1 MNLFLPESG
10 LVIWMLVAFSILF
23 FVLAKFAWP
32 GIMKSITQRQ
42 EHIADSLRKADEAV
56 KTLESLQEKGNKI
69 IAEAQAEQ
77 IKMVQ
82 ETKDLNQKMIAE
94 AKVKAESEAAKI
106 IAAANEQIKRDKEDA
121 IKALRQE
128 VAALSIEMAEKVL
141 KKELTDK
148 KAQSA
153 YINSLLSSME
163 KNTPAS

>member
-106 IAAANEQIKRDKEDA
+106 IEAANEQIKRDKEDA

>member
-10 LVIWMLVAFSILF
+10 LVIWMLVAFGILF

-32 GIMKSITQRQ
+32 GIMQSITQRQ
-42 EHIADSLRKADEAV
+42 EHIAESLRKAEEAA

-69 IAEAQAEQ
+69 IADAQAEQ

-82 ETKDLNQKMIAE
+82 ETKEMGQKMVAE
-94 AKVKAESEAAKI
+94 AKAKAESEAAKI
-106 IAAANEQIKRDKEDA
+106 IEAAQEQIKRDKEDA
-121 IKALRQE
+121 IKQLRQE

-141 KKELTDK
+141 KKELSDK

-153 YINSLLSSME
+153 YVSTLLSSIE

>member
-32 GIMKSITQRQ
+32 GIMQSITKRQ
-42 EHIADSLRKADEAV
+42 EHIAESLRKADEAV

-77 IKMVQ
+77 VKMVQ
-82 ETKDLNQKMIAE
+82 ETKELNQKMIAE
-94 AKVKAESEAAKI
+94 AKAKAESEAAKI
-106 IAAANEQIKRDKEDA
+106 IEAANEQIKRDKEDA
-121 IKALRQE
+121 IKELRQE

-141 KKELTDK
+141 KKELADK
-148 KAQSA
+148 KAQSN
-153 YINSLLSSME
+153 YVSSLLSSME